1 MGNVGGKAYH
11 SSPGSNH
18 VSRKELDRLQRRCI
32 SLEPVNCLKPDHL
45 PFHTPECMLQKCGDK
60 AQRP

>member
-32 SLEPVNCLKPDHL
+32 HWNQLIV
-45 PFHTPECMLQKCGDK
+45 
-60 AQRP
+60 